1 MHAMN
6 KGNLIMAI
14 TVTAVLLAAVGEG
27 IVYCIVPGYNSVAR
41 FIIPFYFWALYTLFV
56 LVAGIPADSS
66 SFAKR
71 FMAFKSAK
79 MVLSLFVALGLAFAF
94 KGCAVEVVVNF
105 FAYYILLLVPES
117 AAVIYIKKRMLKS

>member
-1 MHAMN
+1 MN

-27 IVYCIVPGYNSVAR
+27 FVYCFAPGYNSAAR
-41 FIIPFYFWALYTLFV
+41 FIIPFYFWALYTLYV
-56 LVAGIPADSS
+56 LVAGLPAGSS
-66 SFAKR
+66 SFARR

-79 MVLSLFVALGLAFAF
+79 MVLSLFAALGLSFAF
-94 KGCAVEVVVNF
+94 KECAAEVVVNF

-117 AAVIYIKKRMLKS
+117 AVAIYIKKRLKC